1 MNQSKIQLNMERLFI
16 CVQKNKD
23 SYYAYVCLMYPE
35 NENAMPIVLFQ
46 YVNFQAK

>member
-1 MNQSKIQLNMERLFI
+1 MFI
-16 CVQKNKD
+16 TEYGTTCYLCAKNKD

-46 YVNFQAK
+46 YANFQAK